1 MTAHAIGPIMMTMT
15 SMTEHLLKLTDHRD
29 RDLLELTLSKAL
41 LGMLT
46 IQRVVVARVIAE
58 AGQKRWLEVTRLDAG
73 GGGKVADPLRVD
85 FLTLPPLEDAPDRTR
100 CLQSGELVEIAWAG
114 DSGPRITMLP
124 LFSDSR
130 SNDEGV
136 IEIHSDMPLS
146 PDAIK
151 TVEQLRHVY
160 RNMYSLL
167 EYSDRDA
174 LTGLL
179 NRKSLDDAFYSA
191 VLEELDGVV
200 GEAETAIVS
209 SGTEPERRHR
219 VPVNYWLGTVQIDN
233 FTFINDKHG
242 HLMGEEIIL
251 LVARILNNTF
261 RTYDHVYRFG
271 GEHFAVLMHCPDE
284 ALVFAAFERFRN
296 GVARFNFPQV
306 GSVTVSCGFT
316 SVMAN
321 DTPGTALG
329 KTDQAVDFAQKNG
342 RNTVCSHLELVR
354 SGVVTNIPASGEVS
368 MFN

>member
-1 MTAHAIGPIMMTMT
+1 MT
-15 SMTEHLLKLTDHRD
+15 SMTDHLLKLTDHRD
-29 RDLLELTLSKAL
+29 RDLLELTLSKAILGL
-41 LGMLT
+41 LP
-46 IQRVVVARVIAE
+46 IQRVMVARVMAE
-58 AGQKRWLEVTRLDAG
+58 GGQKRWLEVTRLDAK

-85 FLTLPPLEDAPDRTR
+85 FLTLPHLDDAPDRTR
-100 CLQSGELVEIAWAG
+100 CLQSGEVVEISWAG
-114 DSGPRITMLP
+114 EKGPRITMLP

-146 PDAIK
+146 PDAVK
-151 TVEQLRHVY
+151 MVEQLRHVY

-200 GEAETAIVS
+200 GGLENGVAL
-209 SGTEPERRHR
+209 SGSDTERRHR
-219 VPVNYWLGTVQIDN
+219 VPANYWLGTVRIDN
-233 FTFINDKHG
+233 FSAINDKFG
-242 HLMGEEIIL
+242 HTMGEEVIL

-261 RTYDHVYRFG
+261 RTYDYLYRFG

-284 ALVFAAFERFRN
+284 ALVFAAFERFRS
-296 GVARFNFPQV
+296 GVARYNFPQV
-306 GSVTVSCGFT
+306 GNLTVSCGFT
-316 SVMAN
+316 SVMAT

-329 KTDQAVDFAQKNG
+329 KTDQAIEFAQKNG
-342 RNTVCSHLELVR
+342 CNRVCSHLELVR
-354 SGVVTNIPASGEVS
+354 SGVVTNVPATGEVS
-368 MFN
+368 MFQ